1 MPDNFSC
8 RHERIE
14 GFSYDLDMK
23 TRKQNR
29 KKQTN
34 EKRAIWMVYRTDTNA
49 RGFWSVKRTLR
60 WKNFMPEELSR
71 NQSILR
77 FDVIPQHDWP
87 INQCLLLIRIFSD
100 GKVKRPFFYLFIYG
114 LIKQITNTYR
124 NHNQGHTKIS
134 PSGEVWTE
142 TAQNWNKSFTHFKHR
157 IPERLADSF
166 VH

>member
-1 MPDNFSC
+1 MPDNSSC

-49 RGFWSVKRTLR
+49 RGFWLVKRTLR
-60 WKNFMPEELSR
+60 REKSSFPKNFLEINRYFALTSYR
-71 NQSILR
+71 DTIGQLINASSLLR
-77 FDVIPQHDWP
+77 FSLTGKWRGH
-87 INQCLLLIRIFSD
+87 CFIFSSM
-100 GKVKRPFFYLFIYG
+100 
-114 LIKQITNTYR
+114 IKQITNTYR
-124 NHNQGHTKIS
+124 NHNQDHTKIS

-157 IPERLADSF
+157 IPERLAESF